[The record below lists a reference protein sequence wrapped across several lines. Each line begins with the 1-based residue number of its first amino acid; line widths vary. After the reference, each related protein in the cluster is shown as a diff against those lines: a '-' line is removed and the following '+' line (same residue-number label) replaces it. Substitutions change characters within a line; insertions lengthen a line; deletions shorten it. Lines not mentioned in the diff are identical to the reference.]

1 MPQPD
6 TISERLNEGD
16 EAIATMPITQKPITT
31 NEVHSFII
39 GTWVGIFLSVI
50 FTFGI
55 TTVASIG
62 VVLFLLLSLFDPPY
76 SSIGGTTISHEP
88 WWFLPPF
95 TTSFIVVLILI

>member
-1 MPQPD
+1 MTQPD

-16 EAIATMPITQKPITT
+16 KPIATMPITRKPITT

-50 FTFGI
+50 FTIGI
-55 TTVASIG
+55 TTVASVG
-62 VVLFLLLSLFDPPY
+62 VILFLLLALFDPPY
-76 SSIGGTTISHEP
+76 SSIGGQTISHEP

-95 TTSFIVVLILI
+95 TTSFIVVLILL